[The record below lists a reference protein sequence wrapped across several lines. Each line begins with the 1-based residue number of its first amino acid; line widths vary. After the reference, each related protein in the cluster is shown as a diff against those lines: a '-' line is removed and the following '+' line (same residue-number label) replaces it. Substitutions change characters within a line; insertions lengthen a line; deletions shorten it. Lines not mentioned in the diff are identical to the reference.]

1 MHHGR
6 FLGLRHGQRRVLNS
20 DRSPYAGLLI
30 EDLGYVPRQAH
41 AAVGNGVTAHF
52 ADVQTQPCVGETLPV
67 RHGRAVKTAAFR
79 NGIGGFRIVVDAFAF
94 RIIHFA
100 VQIGNMVLLFGDD
113 GVVARFGRV
122 GLDTGREREVH
133 GDESVHQVLPP
144 LVIQADKD
152 LARFLRRTL
161 QQGVIL
167 VNIVGFLVVLAGYEV
182 RVRGRM
188 EGVFVFRNG
197 FVQGAGVRQG
207 GVFLAGV
214 GTGHPPH
221 AEHGEDGQR
230 EEALHKWRIRNEG
243 SGLFGTWDRQFLVD
257 VNQVGLE
264 PVGFFECGYG
274 SAVSAGNGAQ
284 GIALLHGI
292 GPGLGSGLPR
302 SFFGNGVA
310 GGAGGFGRRLPRGR
324 FLVDGG
330 FGGRVVGVVRIARH
344 RAVMA
349 GFIRGIGTFRNP
361 RRNFPVGYG
370 FRSIVASRGRFL
382 AGAGGKRKDQRGS
395 AGAG

>member
-1 MHHGR
+1 MAPHLSH
-6 FLGLRHGQRRVLNS
+6 V
-20 DRSPYAGLLI
+20 
-30 EDLGYVPRQAH
+30 QA
-41 AAVGNGVTAHF
+41 
-52 ADVQTQPCVGETLPV
+52 QPCVGETLPV
-67 RHGRAVKTAAFR
+67 RHGRAVKAASLR
-79 NGIGGFRIVVDAFAF
+79 NGVGGFRIVVDAFAF
-94 RIIHFA
+94 RIIHLA
-100 VQIGNMVLLFGDD
+100 IQVGNMVLFFGDD
-113 GVVARFGRV
+113 GVVARFGGI
-122 GLDTGREREVH
+122 GLDTGGERKVH
-133 GDESVHQVLPP
+133 GDESVHQVLSP
-144 LVIQADKD
+144 LLVQADEN

-221 AEHGEDGQR
+221 AEHGEDGPG
-230 EEALHKWRIRNEG
+230 EEALHKWRIRGGG

-264 PVGFFECGYG
+264 PVGFLECGYG

-310 GGAGGFGRRLPRGR
+310 GGLGSRFPRGGFLADGR
-324 FLVDGG
+324 
-330 FGGRVVGVVRIARH
+330 FGGRVVGVVGMVGY
-344 RAVMA
+344 RAVVA
-349 GFIRGIGTFRNP
+349 GFIRGIGTFRDP

-370 FRSIVASRGRFL
+370 FCSIVARCGRFL
-382 AGAGGKRKDQRGS
+382 AGAGGKWKDQRGS